1 MAQTIINV
9 GVIANDGTGDGI
21 RLAGTSINTNFT
33 ELFNRPSVLSHIAFD
48 GNNIT
53 STLSNADIVL
63 GTVGFGMGLTAAP
76 IMLTRIDPITVVVS
90 LNTIGLIMYSLSL
103 YQNRTYLEIRS
114 TTPIAFAGVL
124 AVPVGV
130 FLLTIL
136 NIGLLRLSIS
146 FGIMIF
152 AIGFILNLSYTLPK
166 FRGLSVMIGFVVGL
180 MLVTL
185 GIGGPILVIFL
196 LSRKTSNE
204 TYRANL
210 AYYMMIVEL
219 GCIGGYIF
227 GGLFSVDIFILIG
240 IMIIPVLI
248 GYSVS
253 KSIAKRLNE
262 TTFRHAV
269 SVVIIAGS
277 LVVIGKEVFSY
288 IG

>member
-1 MAQTIINV
+1 MIGAWGWDQLLLSAVSIL
-9 GVIANDGTGDGI
+9 TG
-21 RLAGTSINTNFT
+21 S
-33 ELFNRPSVLSHIAFD
+33 
-48 GNNIT
+48 
-53 STLSNADIVL
+53 IVL

-90 LNTIGLIMYSLSL
+90 LNTIGLMMYSLSL
-103 YQNRTYLEIRS
+103 YQSRTYLEIRS
-114 TTPIAFAGVL
+114 TTPIAFAGIL

-146 FGIMIF
+146 FGIMLF
-152 AIGFILNLSYTLPK
+152 AIGFILNLNYTFPK
-166 FRGLSVMIGFVVGL
+166 FKGMPVMIGFVVGF

-196 LSRKTSNE
+196 LSSKTTKE

-210 AYYMMIVEL
+210 AYFMMIVEL
-219 GCIGGYIF
+219 GCIVGYIL

-240 IMIIPVLI
+240 IMMVPVLI
-248 GYSVS
+248 GYGIAR
-253 KSIAKRLNE
+253 SIVNRLNE
-262 TTFRHAV
+262 TAFRHTVTA
-269 SVVIIAGS
+269 VIIAGS
-277 LVVIGKEVFSY
+277 LVVIAKEVFSY

>member
-1 MAQTIINV
+1 
-9 GVIANDGTGDGI
+9 
-21 RLAGTSINTNFT
+21 
-33 ELFNRPSVLSHIAFD
+33 
-48 GNNIT
+48 
-53 STLSNADIVL
+53 
-63 GTVGFGMGLTAAP
+63 
-76 IMLTRIDPITVVVS
+76 
-90 LNTIGLIMYSLSL
+90 
-103 YQNRTYLEIRS
+103 
-114 TTPIAFAGVL
+114 
-124 AVPVGV
+124 
-130 FLLTIL
+130 
-136 NIGLLRLSIS
+136 
-146 FGIMIF
+146 
-152 AIGFILNLSYTLPK
+152 
-166 FRGLSVMIGFVVGL
+166 

-196 LSRKTSNE
+196 LSRKTNNE